1 MRMPTDSRSMSTLE
15 LLPCRWDVLINDFKL
30 NVDEG
35 EGACE
40 CEPATPLLFLLLV
53 ILGSYYST
61 SEYDR

>member
-1 MRMPTDSRSMSTLE
+1 MSTLE

-40 CEPATPLLFLLLV
+40 CEPATPSLFLLLV